1 MYRGLPVEG
10 NMITLAEFGSLQLEL
25 VRLSQLTDN
34 DKYQLAGNFILEKIS
49 KVPSHLP
56 GLYPMIWEL
65 DTFIPK
71 DSKCFVF
78 IKKIIFTYTNTCLYL
93 IVAFITISGGS
104 DSYYEYLLKTHILME
119 GKETLQLDMWTTAVA
134 SMQKYLRSESLNGKV
149 YLAELDD
156 DFKLMQSGEL
166 VNKLFLFFFFF
177 ANSYY
182 RFVLSQV
189 TCC

>member
-166 VNKLFLFFFFF
+166 VNKLFLFFFFLPTVIIGLF
-177 ANSYY
+177 YP
-182 RFVLSQV
+182 R
-189 TCC
+189 

>member
-25 VRLSQLTDN
+25 VRLSQLTGN
-34 DKYQLAGNFILEKIS
+34 DKYQSAGNLILEKIS

-71 DSKCFVF
+71 DSKRFDF
-78 IKKIIFTYTNTCLYL
+78 IKRNPTHIHQRACLYL
-93 IVAFITISGGS
+93 IVGFITISGGS

-134 SMQKYLRSESLNGKV
+134 SMQKYLRSESLNGKI

-156 DFKLMQSGEL
+156 EFKLMQSGEL
-166 VNKLFLFFFFF
+166 VNRLFFFFLF
-177 ANSYY
+177 LPTVIIGLFYP
-182 RFVLSQV
+182 R
-189 TCC
+189 